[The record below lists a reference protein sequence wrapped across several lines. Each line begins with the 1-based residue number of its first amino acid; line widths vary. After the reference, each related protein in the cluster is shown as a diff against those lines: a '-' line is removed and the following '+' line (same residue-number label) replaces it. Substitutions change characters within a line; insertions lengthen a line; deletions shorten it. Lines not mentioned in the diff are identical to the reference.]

1 MELHRDRPQDT
12 DAVVCVDLRNG
23 VGDQIRELDDVVHPS
38 NDQKSAHSP
47 TSQSV
52 NQSID
57 RHLHGEIGLRDH
69 IRPAGISRRRKPLQA
84 RRQTHGNK
92 EILKERDDDDG
103 DEEARRAA
111 ELFLRDVLEV
121 AVLEVV
127 GRQETSGC
135 QEEGPDPE
143 VGEDDASDEDVQPLL
158 GFRVV
163 GGGAVAFDYE
173 GPEGGKKG

>member
-1 MELHRDRPQDT
+1 MLFIHLT
-12 DAVVCVDLRNG
+12 TT
-23 VGDQIRELDDVVHPS
+23 
-38 NDQKSAHSP
+38 KSASSRP
-47 TSQSV
+47 TSLSV

-57 RHLHGEIGLRDH
+57 GHLHGEIGLRNH
-69 IRPAGISRRRKPLQA
+69 IRPAGISRGRKPLQA

-111 ELFLRDVLEV
+111 EFFLRDVFEV

-127 GRQETSGC
+127 GRQEAGGG
-135 QEEGPDPE
+135 QEEGPDPQ
-143 VGEDDASDEDVQPLL
+143 VGQDDSSDEDVQPFL
-158 GFRVV
+158 GFGVV

-173 GPEGGKKG
+173 GPEGERRIS